1 MPPYRDI
8 NISRFNGLWDRGQDD
23 TVPKDHFIDCL
34 NTTWDGDDVTT
45 RDGSAVDITH
55 ASAIT
60 RIHEFKMQ
68 GQASRLLVLSGTSI
82 YDSTDMSSAILT
94 ISGMTDFSMCVFFDR
109 AYITPHNRIEG
120 QASEFVYVYNG
131 SGVARKAAGVKPS
144 GLMVAAESSTS
155 GVIETGVHYY
165 AVVYETASGYYT
177 IPGPDTFAK
186 FTSDG
191 TKKVDLSDI
200 PTGASGVVTKRHLIA
215 TKSIATASDTGNQDG
230 YSYYFVPNG
239 TIANNTSTT
248 LTIDF
253 YDVALIDRADYLFNQ
268 VDEIP
273 AAVNLV
279 SFSGRMITMGEDG
292 GENYIRISKIN
303 EPESFD
309 AISGFIKIAPEESDS
324 IRNAFEFREIL
335 YLSKSNRLYAV
346 SDNGGDPGTWTWIS
360 IDKGAGTGAFGVGTV
375 LDTQGTNLD
384 YVLIATKQGLSLFNG
399 IFAERELTYKIESLW
414 KRINP
419 AHFDKVQV
427 VIDSISKK
435 IYIAVPLD
443 SATANSHILVGDYS
457 RSLEPFKVRWT
468 VWTFPSNMDPTSILV
483 RFDSNSFP
491 VLHWGS
497 ADNNIYRI
505 SSAATN
511 DNSTAIP
518 TPRIQTWLCRLREGN
533 ETCHFERF
541 IARVKGTGNLD
552 ITTLGYDASA
562 LGTLASVALASSP
575 GKSISVH
582 VGVDSEALS
591 FKLQTDAIN
600 ESFTLTQITVQAA
613 LKWGPAIT

>member
-1 MPPYRDI
+1 M
-8 NISRFNGLWDRGQDD
+8 
-23 TVPKDHFIDCL
+23 
-34 NTTWDGDDVTT
+34 
-45 RDGSAVDITH
+45 
-55 ASAIT
+55 
-60 RIHEFKMQ
+60 
-68 GQASRLLVLSGTSI
+68 
-82 YDSTDMSSAILT
+82 
-94 ISGMTDFSMCVFFDR
+94 
-109 AYITPHNRIEG
+109 
-120 QASEFVYVYNG
+120 
-131 SGVARKAAGVKPS
+131 
-144 GLMVAAESSTS
+144 
-155 GVIETGVHYY
+155 
-165 AVVYETASGYYT
+165 
-177 IPGPDTFAK
+177 
-186 FTSDG
+186 
-191 TKKVDLSDI
+191 
-200 PTGASGVVTKRHLIA
+200 
-215 TKSIATASDTGNQDG
+215 
-230 YSYYFVPNG
+230 
-239 TIANNTSTT
+239 
-248 LTIDF
+248 
-253 YDVALIDRADYLFNQ
+253 
-268 VDEIP
+268 
-273 AAVNLV
+273 
-279 SFSGRMITMGEDG
+279 
-292 GENYIRISKIN
+292 
-303 EPESFD
+303 
-309 AISGFIKIAPEESDS
+309 
-324 IRNAFEFREIL
+324 
-335 YLSKSNRLYAV
+335 
-346 SDNGGDPGTWTWIS
+346 
-360 IDKGAGTGAFGVGTV
+360 
-375 LDTQGTNLD
+375 DTQGTNLD